1 MYIHMTTYKSFKK
14 LPQTIAKHF
23 PDLFSGTTVE
33 RDSNRE
39 FITVAFNGEI
49 PVACVYGEVECAVVN
64 CKDGLNTQVH
74 INCIE
79 VRESER
85 GNGYGK
91 ALVELII
98 QRYNPYEI
106 YLYPLGEAVSFWKH
120 IGFHTEIDGCM
131 HRKFKTPKIY

>member
-1 MYIHMTTYKSFKK
+1 MTTYKSFKK
-14 LPQTIAKHF
+14 LPQTIAQCF

-64 CKDGLNTQVH
+64 CKDGLNTKVH
-74 INCIE
+74 INRIE
-79 VRESER
+79 VMDSEK
-85 GNGYGK
+85 GKGCGK

-98 QRYNPYEI
+98 QRYTPYEI
-106 YLYPLGEAVSFWKH
+106 YLDPLDEAVPFWKR
-120 IGFHTEIDGCM
+120 IGFRMGRDGCM